1 MKKFFT
7 IILACFSLSTIQLN
21 AQQIFFE
28 NFDGITP
35 PNLPAKFK
43 SVDQDGDKYGWLTDD
58 VKNIEQN
65 STLGNVIR
73 SESWIPNGT
82 TAGKPL
88 RPDNLLIIGPIDLSG
103 VTSDVRLKWN
113 AFSLGLDGEYY
124 EEKYSVYVSTSETPG
139 TPVFENTLAA
149 GYTLFKENIDVS
161 NMVGQETVYVMF
173 RHHDCT
179 DKQALVLDDIRI
191 EYSHAIDMELSLLTI
206 PSIHNPGD
214 VNITG
219 VVTNVGLDPISSFD
233 IRWDDGSG
241 FKSQTFQINLDPD
254 ESYTFLHGTPLTLA
268 ASQSSTITLE
278 VVADKDELAENNSI
292 TTTTQSGAFTPSKKI
307 VYEDQTISSP
317 TYGGYC
323 PKGIVALDRLMS
335 SDEMAGVEI
344 ISIHGN
350 TGADAAAQDPMR
362 YLVYADSCFDNKKF
376 HATGWPNVLVDRKW
390 VGNYY
395 SSFPSLYYTYKN
407 DFGFADMEVKP
418 VYDPITRKL
427 EVSCDVKFAA
437 DAKNFNLAL
446 VITEDSVHDA
456 TDDNYRQ
463 RNFYSPDAVGGQV
476 AGPMES
482 STLDF
487 SNLPEMVPASLM
499 YYRNVARKIIPSY
512 SGSFSSLPNDL
523 FTDSTYSYSFPSYT
537 VPANFKDTRLR
548 AIVMLIDASNGQ
560 VMNSKGEDVEG
571 GIASIRKAV
580 LNDPAPFNVYPNPAN
595 DYAYVQFNFAS
606 NSKAEINITDLSG
619 KVIHTQMVENPQLN
633 KMVKI
638 DKINFPTGVYIISV
652 RNENLVSHSRIV
664 FE

>member
-1 MKKFFT
+1 MKKLF
-7 IILACFSLSTIQLN
+7 IVILACFSLCTIQLN

-28 NFDGITP
+28 NFDALTP
-35 PNLPAKFK
+35 PNLPTKFK

-58 VKNIEQN
+58 SKNIDPN
-65 STLGNVIR
+65 FTFGNVIV
-73 SESWIPNGT
+73 SESWVPDGT
-82 TAGKPL
+82 TAGKSL
-88 RPDNLLIIGPIDLSG
+88 KPDNLLIIGPIDLSG
-103 VTSDVRLKWN
+103 VTSDVRLRWN
-113 AFSLGLDGEYY
+113 AFSLGFGGEFY
-124 EEKYSVYVSTSETPG
+124 EETYSVYVSTSETPG
-139 TPVFENTLAA
+139 TPVFEDTLAA
-149 GYTLFKENIDVS
+149 GYTLFKENIDIS
-161 NMVGQETVYVMF
+161 NMVGQETVYIMF
-173 RHHDCT
+173 RHHNCT
-179 DKQALVLDDIRI
+179 DKMALVLDDIRI
-191 EYSHAIDMELSLLTI
+191 EYSHDIDMELSLLTI
-206 PSIHNPGD
+206 PSIHGPGN

-219 VVTNVGLDPISSFD
+219 VVTNLGLNPISSFD

-268 ASQSSTITLE
+268 ASQSSTITVE

-307 VYEDQTISSP
+307 VYEDLTICSP
-317 TYGGYC
+317 TFGGFC
-323 PKGIVALDRLMS
+323 PRGIVELDKLML
-335 SDEMAGVEI
+335 SDDMAGVEI

-350 TGADAAAQDPMR
+350 TGADATAQDPMR
-362 YLVYADSCFDNKKF
+362 YLSYADSCFDNKNLN
-376 HATGWPNVLVDRKW
+376 AVVWPNVLVDRK
-390 VGNYY
+390 VASSYLSDF
-395 SSFPSLYYTYKN
+395 SSFYSDLIE
-407 DFGFADMEVKP
+407 DFGYADMEVKP

-463 RNFYSPDAVGGQV
+463 RNFYSPDAVGGQ
-476 AGPMES
+476 AGRDMKS

-595 DYAYVQFNFAS
+595 DYAYVQFNFES